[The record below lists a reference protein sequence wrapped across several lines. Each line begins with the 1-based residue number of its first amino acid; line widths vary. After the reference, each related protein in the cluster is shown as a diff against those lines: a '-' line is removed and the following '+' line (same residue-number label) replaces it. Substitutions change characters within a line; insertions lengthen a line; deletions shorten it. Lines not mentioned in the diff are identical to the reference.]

1 MEKRTTLY
9 RRGRQVML
17 LALVGVGTGLSA
29 QPICSI
35 DLGADHTIC
44 EGQTVQLQ
52 APMGFNSY
60 LWNTGANTP
69 SITVGTS
76 GVYTCQVS
84 YPSGQLVTNGNF
96 TAGNTGFSSQFLYN
110 STLTAEGN
118 YFIGTNAALYHPQ
131 FSGVGTGNFLM
142 ANAGWGSYSAGQRDV
157 WCQDVTI
164 CPGQTYTLSYR
175 TRTLSNATP
184 ARLQWWIN
192 GVGYGPEVTL
202 PVQALGWQV
211 ATYNWTA
218 PGNAPTTTT
227 ICLRVMSGDGVGN
240 DFGLDDISMQGTVVL
255 SDNVTVNV
263 TPLPVVDLGNDATLC
278 TGQNLVL
285 DAGVPGGTYLW
296 QDGTT
301 LSSYVVSGPGI
312 YSVEV
317 TANNCTST
325 DAITVNYNPSPVVD
339 LGPDVTLCTGQTL
352 TLNVAQPGAS
362 YGWQNGST
370 SPTFTVN
377 APGTYSV
384 NVFLNGCVSNDAID
398 VAYNT
403 TPTVNLGPDVT
414 ICAGA
419 TTTFNVTTPGATYL
433 WNTGATTPTLTTGT
447 AGPYNVAVTV
457 NGCTG
462 TDAANV
468 AVTPLPVFDLGPD
481 QTVCPGTAVTL
492 NATVPGGSY
501 AWSTGA
507 TTPTLSA
514 SAPGNFSVTVTA
526 NGCQATDA
534 MTLSNYTLPVFDL
547 GLDRTICAGQNTS
560 FNVNVAGATYLWSN
574 GSTGGSLTAST
585 AGWVWVDVTTNGCT
599 VRDSVLVNV
608 NPLPTPD
615 LGPDVPVCPG
625 NTTVL
630 NATLPGASY
639 LWNTG
644 AVTPTLTVGPG
655 AYSVQVTVNG
665 CSVTDAITVGSFPA
679 AAVNLGNDTTLCPG
693 QQLTLNV
700 NQAGATYLWQD
711 GSSGAI
717 YPVSAAGTYS
727 VTLTTANGCNA
738 TDAINVGYAS
748 PQAVELGPNIT
759 LCQGQQ
765 TVLNATVP
773 GATYL
778 WNTGATTPTLTVG
791 TSGNY
796 SVIVTQGNC
805 TVTDAVTVT
814 VLPLPVVDLGPD
826 QTLCPGAITTLNA
839 FVAGATYLW
848 NTGAQTASITVPQ
861 GGTYSV
867 TVTGANGCTAS
878 DAVTVVEA
886 NPGAIELGAPVSL
899 CQGQSVTLN
908 ATLPGATYLWN
919 TGATTA
925 LLNVNSAGTYWVTAD
940 QGGCTVSDTVVVNV
954 QPIPTVELGPSQT
967 LCLGQSTVL
976 NATNAGATYLWS
988 TGATTPTIT
997 VSTTGNYSVTV
1008 DLNGCTAT
1016 DAVAINVLT
1025 PSSVNLGADLTLCA
1039 GNTATLN
1046 ATTPGS
1052 TYLWSTGATTP
1063 TLTVGTT
1070 GTYWVQLTQSGCTAS
1085 DTVNVNVL
1093 PSPSVELGPAQTLCL
1108 GQSTVLNATN
1118 AGATYLW
1125 STGAT
1130 TPTITVSTTG
1140 NYGVTVDLNGCT
1152 ATDAVA
1158 INVLTPSSV
1167 NLGADVELCAGTN
1180 TTFNA
1185 TTAGATYLWSTG
1197 VTTPT
1202 LTTGTAGTY
1211 WVQVTQS
1218 GCSAGDT
1225 VQVSVIDPGTIELGP
1240 AITACAGNSIT
1251 LDATLP
1257 GASYA
1262 WSTGATSATITVNT
1276 SGIYSVAAVV
1286 NGCPVTDAVSVTFN
1300 PLPTID
1306 LGVDQSICPG
1316 ASAFFDAS
1324 TPNATYL
1331 WHDGSTQPTY
1341 TASSAGNV
1349 SVTVT
1354 VAGCASSDGA
1364 AVIDLPAPVA
1374 ELGPDMTICAGDAL
1388 TLNVTQAGATYLW
1401 NDGVTTGSRDVTSA
1415 GTYSVTVDLNG
1426 CTASDAVTINVT
1438 DLTAIELGADRRLCP
1453 GESTTLT
1460 AQAPG
1465 ANTTWST
1472 GATTG
1477 SITVSTAGTYSVTV
1491 QNGACVV
1498 TDAVNVSIVPLVQ
1511 PALGADQM
1519 VCEGDTVALSVAPGA
1534 ASVAWNTGSTA
1545 ASIEAT
1551 TSGNYSV
1558 TLSLEGCTASDVVR
1572 ITFLPTEP
1580 EVDLGPDRLLCPNQT
1595 MELDVTGL
1603 GTTYLWNTG
1612 STEPRIRVT
1621 EPGTYWVTIFTQCG
1635 LGSDTLVIEE
1645 GYCGPLVHVPNAFSP
1660 NNDQI
1665 NDEFLVVIDGA
1676 LNLYELFIFNRWGEV
1691 IFSSTTPGE
1700 AWNGTAQ
1707 GTVVQDGVYVYKLRY
1722 RALSDVGVKAEERIG
1737 HVTVIR

>member
-1 MEKRTTLY
+1 MEKRTTLP
-9 RRGRQVML
+9 RRGRQFML
-17 LALVGVGTGLSA
+17 LAFMGHGVGLSA

-35 DLGADHTIC
+35 DLGADQTIC
-44 EGQTVQLQ
+44 QGQTVQLQ
-52 APMGFNSY
+52 APLGFNTY

-96 TAGNTGFSSQFLYN
+96 TAGNTGFSSQFLFN
-110 STLTAEGN
+110 STLTGEGN

-131 FSGVGTGNFLM
+131 FSGTGTGNFLM

-202 PVQALGWQV
+202 PVQSLGWQV

-240 DFGLDDISMQGTVVL
+240 DFGLDDISMQGTIVL

-301 LSSYVVSGPGI
+301 LSSYVVSGPGT

-384 NVFLNGCVSNDAID
+384 NVFLNGCVSNDAIN

-419 TTTFNVTTPGATYL
+419 TTTFNATTPGATYL

-462 TDAANV
+462 TDAANL

-501 AWSTGA
+501 LWNTGA

-514 SAPGNFSVTVTA
+514 TAPGNYSVTVTA
-526 NGCQATDA
+526 NGCPATDA
-534 MTLSNYTLPVFDL
+534 MTLSNFTLPVFDL
-547 GLDRTICAGQNTS
+547 GLDRTICAGQNTT
-560 FNVNVAGATYLWSN
+560 FNVNVAGANYLWSN
-574 GSTGGSLTAST
+574 GSTGSSLTAST

-608 NPLPTPD
+608 TPLPTPN
-615 LGPDVPVCPG
+615 LGPDVSVCPG

-630 NATLPGASY
+630 NATLPGATY

-644 AVTPTLTVGPG
+644 AATPTITVGPG
-655 AYSVQVTVNG
+655 AYSAQVTVNG
-665 CSVTDAITVGSFPA
+665 CSVTDAINVGSFPA
-679 AAVNLGNDTTLCPG
+679 ATVNLGNDTTLCPG

-700 NQAGATYLWQD
+700 DQAGATYLWQD

-717 YPVSAAGTYS
+717 YPVTSAGTYS

-738 TDAINVGYAS
+738 TDAINVAYAS

-778 WNTGATTPTLTVG
+778 WNNGATTPTLTVS

-796 SVIVTQGNC
+796 SVTVTQGNC
-805 TVTDAVTVT
+805 TVNDAVNVA
-814 VLPLPVVDLGPD
+814 VLPVPLVNLGPD
-826 QTLCPGAITTLNA
+826 QTLCPGATISLNA
-839 FVAGATYLW
+839 FVAGASYQW
-848 NTGAQTASITVPQ
+848 NTGAQTASITVSQ
-861 GGTYSV
+861 GGTYNV
-867 TVTGANGCTAS
+867 TVTGANGCSAS
-878 DAVTVVEA
+878 DAVNVVEA
-886 NPGAIELGAPVSL
+886 TPGAIELGAPVTV

-925 LLNVNSAGTYWVTAD
+925 LLNVNTAGTYWVTAD
-940 QGGCTVSDTVVVNV
+940 QGGCTVSDTVVVSV
-954 QPIPTVELGPSQT
+954 LPSPTVELGPAQT
-967 LCLGQSTVL
+967 LCAGQSSVL

-997 VSTTGNYSVTV
+997 VSTSGTYSVTV
-1008 DLNGCTAT
+1008 ELNGCTAT
-1016 DAVAINVLT
+1016 DQVTINVLT
-1025 PSSVNLGADLTLCA
+1025 PASVNLGADVELCA
-1039 GNTATLN
+1039 GTTTTLN

-1052 TYLWSTGATTP
+1052 TYVWSTGATTP
-1063 TLTVGTT
+1063 TLTVGT
-1070 GTYWVQLTQSGCTAS
+1070 
-1085 DTVNVNVL
+1085 
-1093 PSPSVELGPAQTLCL
+1093 
-1108 GQSTVLNATN
+1108 
-1118 AGATYLW
+1118 
-1125 STGAT
+1125 
-1130 TPTITVSTTG
+1130 
-1140 NYGVTVDLNGCT
+1140 
-1152 ATDAVA
+1152 
-1158 INVLTPSSV
+1158 
-1167 NLGADVELCAGTN
+1167 
-1180 TTFNA
+1180 
-1185 TTAGATYLWSTG
+1185 
-1197 VTTPT
+1197 
-1202 LTTGTAGTY
+1202 AGTY
-1211 WVQVTQS
+1211 WVQVSQS
-1218 GCSAGDT
+1218 GCSASDT
-1225 VQVSVIDPGTIELGP
+1225 VQVSVFDPGTIELGP
-1240 AITACAGNSIT
+1240 AISACAGNVVT

-1262 WSTGATSATITVNT
+1262 WSTGATTPTITVST
-1276 SGIYSVAAVV
+1276 SGIYSVAAAV
-1286 NGCPVTDAVSVTFN
+1286 NGCPVTDAVEVTFN
-1300 PLPTID
+1300 PLPTVD
-1306 LGVDQSICPG
+1306 LGGDQSICPG

-1341 TASSAGNV
+1341 TANSAGNV

-1374 ELGPDMTICAGDAL
+1374 DLGPDMTICAGDAL
-1388 TLNVTQAGATYLW
+1388 TLNVTQTGATYLW
-1401 NDGVTTGSRDVTSA
+1401 NDGVTTGSRSVTTA

-1426 CTASDAVTINVT
+1426 CTASDAVTIEVT

-1465 ANTTWST
+1465 ATTTWST
-1472 GATTG
+1472 GATSA

-1511 PALGADQM
+1511 PALGPDQTA
-1519 VCEGDTVALSVAPGA
+1519 CEGDTIMLSVEPGA
-1534 ASVAWNTGSTA
+1534 ASVAWSTGSTA
-1545 ASIEAT
+1545 SSIAAT

-1558 TLSLEGCTASDVVR
+1558 TLGLEGCTASDMVR

-1580 EVDLGPDRLLCPNQT
+1580 EVDLGPDRLLCPNQA
-1595 MELDVTGL
+1595 MELEVTGA
-1603 GTTYLWNTG
+1603 GATYLWSTG
-1612 STEPRIRVT
+1612 STDPRIRVT
-1621 EPGTYWVTIFTQCG
+1621 EPGMYWVTIFTLCG
-1635 LGSDTLVIEE
+1635 QGSDTLVIEE

-1665 NDEFLVVIDGA
+1665 NDEFLVVIDGP
-1676 LNLYELFIFNRWGEV
+1676 LNLYELNIFNRWGEL

-1700 AWNGTAQ
+1700 AWNGVAQ
-1707 GTVVQDGVYVYKLRY
+1707 GTVVQDGVYIYKLRY